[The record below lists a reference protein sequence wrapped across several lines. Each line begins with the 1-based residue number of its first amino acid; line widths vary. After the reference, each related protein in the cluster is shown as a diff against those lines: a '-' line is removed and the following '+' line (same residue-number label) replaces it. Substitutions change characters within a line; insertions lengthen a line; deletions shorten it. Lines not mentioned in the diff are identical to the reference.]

1 MEPETGDKMYFDIL
15 DPKRLD
21 ILKTICETDIAKNF
35 YLAGGT
41 ALSLQIKLRKSFDFD
56 FFSEG
61 HFNENVLYGSI
72 KSLFPN
78 KVEVITLNKGTCN
91 LFVDGIQISFLE
103 YPYSMINPLI
113 SGSEIKN
120 LSLASTDDIAAM
132 KMAAIG
138 DRGAK
143 KDFFDLYQIFN
154 YTEITSD
161 KLIYSLQKKF
171 GENFNFSYML
181 MGLDYFEDAE
191 DEVLPELF
199 VKFDWNKAKKF
210 FVQKKK
216 ELTNLFY
223 SEISK
228 DF

>member
-1 MEPETGDKMYFDIL
+1 MYFDIL
-15 DPKRLD
+15 DPKRLAVLQTLCD
-21 ILKTICETDIAKNF
+21 IDIIRDF

-56 FFSEG
+56 FFTEK
-61 HFNENVLYGSI
+61 HFNENVLYNTI
-72 KSLFPN
+72 KTLFPN
-78 KVEVITLNKGTCN
+78 KVDVITLNSGTCN
-91 LFVDGIQISFLE
+91 LFVDGIQVSFFE
-103 YPYSMINPLI
+103 YPYPMINPMI
-113 SGSEIKN
+113 SDPDMKN
-120 LSLASTDDIAAM
+120 LFLASTDDIAAM

-143 KDFFDLYQIFN
+143 KDFFDLYQIFIN
-154 YTEITSD
+154 TDLTSD
-161 KLIYSLQKKF
+161 KIIYCLRKKY

-181 MGLDYFEDAE
+181 MGLDFFDDAE
-191 DEVLPELF
+191 DETLPELF
-199 VKFDWNKAKKF
+199 IKFDWNKTKKF

-216 ELTNLFY
+216 ELINLFY

>member
-1 MEPETGDKMYFDIL
+1 MYFDIL
-15 DPKRLD
+15 DPKRLAVLQTLCNID
-21 ILKTICETDIAKNF
+21 NIRDF

-56 FFSEG
+56 YFTEK
-61 HFNENVLYGSI
+61 HFNENVLYNAI
-72 KSLFPN
+72 KTLFPN
-78 KVEVITLNKGTCN
+78 KVDVITLNSGTCN
-91 LFVDGIQISFLE
+91 LFVDGIQVSFFE
-103 YPYSMINPLI
+103 YPYPMINPTI
-113 SGSEIKN
+113 SDPEMKN
-120 LSLASTDDIAAM
+120 LFLASTDDIAAM

-143 KDFFDLYQIFN
+143 KDFFDLYQIFTN
-154 YTEITSD
+154 TDLTSE
-161 KLIYSLQKKF
+161 KIIYCLQKKY

-181 MGLDYFEDAE
+181 MGLDYFDDAE
-191 DEVLPELF
+191 DETLPELF
-199 VKFDWNKAKKF
+199 VKFDWNKTKKF

-216 ELTNLFY
+216 ELINLFY

>member
-1 MEPETGDKMYFDIL
+1 MYFDIL
-15 DPKRLD
+15 DSKRLT
-21 ILKTICETDIAKNF
+21 LLQTICEIDNINKF

-41 ALSLQIKLRKSFDFD
+41 ALSLQIKLRKSYDFD
-56 FFSEG
+56 FFTEE
-61 HFNENVLYGSI
+61 HFNENVLYDSI
-72 KSLFPN
+72 RSLFPN
-78 KVEVITLNKGTCN
+78 SVEVITLNKGTCN
-91 LFVDGIQISFLE
+91 LFVDGIRVSFLE
-103 YPYSMINPLI
+103 YPYSMINPHV

-120 LSLASTDDIAAM
+120 LYLASTDDIAAM

-143 KDFFDLYQIFN
+143 KDFFDLYQIFLK
-154 YTEITSD
+154 TEITSD
-161 KLIYSLQKKF
+161 QIINFLKKKY

-181 MGLDYFEDAE
+181 MGLDYFDDAE
-191 DEVLPELF
+191 DEVLPELY

-216 ELTNLFY
+216 ELINLFY
-223 SEISK
+223 SEISR